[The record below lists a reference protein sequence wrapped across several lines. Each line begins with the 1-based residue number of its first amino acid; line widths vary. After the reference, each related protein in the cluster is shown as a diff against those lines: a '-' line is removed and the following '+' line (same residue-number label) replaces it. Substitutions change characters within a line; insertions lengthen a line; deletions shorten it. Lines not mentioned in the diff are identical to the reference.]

1 MRMLVQLLTG
11 SRVKRVSELVKQL
24 ILDQIQSLSAYHVQP
39 AENMVKL
46 DAMENPYELP
56 KHLKQPWLDLLS
68 TAAINRYPSPQPKDL
83 IAQLR
88 TTQAIPADAQ
98 IMLGN
103 GSDELI
109 QIICMAVAKPDRTVM
124 SVIPSFVMYEQTAV
138 ITGMKFHGV
147 SLQEDF
153 SIDLEQML
161 SAIEEHQPAV
171 IFLAYPNNPTANSFA
186 REQLLQ
192 IIKAAPG
199 LVVMDEA
206 YAPFAADTMMGE
218 VLQHDNL
225 LLMRTLSKFGLA
237 GCRLGYMCGPEQWM
251 SELDK
256 IRMPYNINIL
266 TQLTAEFA
274 LQHTDVFSA
283 QAEEIKQ
290 QRHVLIEQL
299 RSQTNYKVHDSQA
312 NFVLFKTAAGQADR
326 IFSALKL
333 RKILIKNLSAQ
344 GGLLDQ
350 TLRVTIGTP
359 EENQLFMQALSDN
372 PETV

>member
-1 MRMLVQLLTG
+1 M
-11 SRVKRVSELVKQL
+11 SDLVKEL

-39 AENMVKL
+39 AQNMVKL
-46 DAMENPYELP
+46 DAMENPYALP
-56 KHLKQPWLDLLS
+56 EELKQPWLDLLS
-68 TAAINRYPSPQPKDL
+68 TAAINRYPSPQPRKL

-88 TTQAIPADAQ
+88 ATQAIPAGAE

-109 QIICMAVAKPDRTVM
+109 QIICMAVAKGDRTVL
-124 SVIPSFVMYEQTAV
+124 SVTPSFVMYEQTAV

-153 SIDLEQML
+153 SLDLEQML
-161 SAIEEHQPAV
+161 SAIDSHQPAV
-171 IFLAYPNNPTANSFA
+171 IFLAYPNNPTANSFD
-186 REQLLQ
+186 REQIFQ

-199 LVVMDEA
+199 LVVIDEA
-206 YAPFAADTMMGE
+206 YAPFAADTMMEE
-218 VLQHDNL
+218 VLKHDNL

-251 SELDK
+251 SELNK

-274 LQHTDVFSA
+274 LQHTEVFSA

-290 QRHVLIEQL
+290 QRQGLIEQL
-299 RSQTNYKVHDSQA
+299 RSQTNYQVYESQA
-312 NFVLFKTAAGQADR
+312 NFVLFKTGAGQADR
-326 IFSALKL
+326 IFSALKEH
-333 RKILIKNLSAQ
+333 KILIKNLSAQ
-344 GGLLDQ
+344 GGLLDE
-350 TLRVTIGTP
+350 TLRVTVGTP
-359 EENQLFMQALSDN
+359 EENQQFLQAISEI

>member
-1 MRMLVQLLTG
+1 MSDQ
-11 SRVKRVSELVKQL
+11 VKEL

-46 DAMENPYELP
+46 DAMENPYALP
-56 KHLKQPWLDLLS
+56 DELKQPWLDLLS
-68 TAAINRYPSPQPKDL
+68 TAAINRYPSPQPQDL
-83 IAQLR
+83 IEQLR
-88 TTQAIPADAQ
+88 TTQAIPAGAE

-109 QIICMAVAKPDRTVM
+109 QIICMAVAKGDRTVL
-124 SVIPSFVMYEQTAV
+124 SVTPSFVMYEQTAV

-153 SIDLEQML
+153 SLDLEQML
-161 SAIEEHQPAV
+161 SAIESHQPAV
-171 IFLAYPNNPTANSFA
+171 IFLAYPNNPTANSFD
-186 REQLLQ
+186 RDEILQ

-199 LVVMDEA
+199 LVVIDEA
-206 YAPFAADTMMGE
+206 YAPFAADTMMDE
-218 VLQHDNL
+218 VLKHDNL

-251 SELDK
+251 SELNK

-290 QRHVLIEQL
+290 QRESLIDQL
-299 RSQTNYKVHDSQA
+299 RSQTNYQVHQSQA

-326 IFSALKL
+326 IFSALKDH
-333 RKILIKNLSAQ
+333 KILIKNLSAQ
-344 GGLLDQ
+344 GGLLNE
-350 TLRVTIGTP
+350 TLRVTVGTP
-359 EENQLFMQALSDN
+359 EENQQFLQALSEI
-372 PETV
+372 PETL